1 VKGKNRDMRA
11 HLPSLTFSLLVLAAT
26 TIMFPRLAAAETAAI
41 SPAATKEAGEIFTAR
56 CALCHGASGKGD
68 GAAAAGLN
76 PKPRDYSDPT
86 WQASV
91 TDGEI
96 EKIIV
101 GGGTGVGK
109 SAMMPANPDLASKPD
124 VVKAL
129 RASIRRFGSKKSAPT
144 Q

>member
-1 VKGKNRDMRA
+1 MS
-11 HLPSLTFSLLVLAAT
+11 PS
-26 TIMFPRLAAAETAAI
+26 LAAAETAAAI
-41 SPAATKEAGEIFTAR
+41 SPAATKEAAEIYTTR

-68 GAAAAGLN
+68 GAAATGLN
-76 PKPRDYSDPT
+76 PKPRDYSDPA
-86 WQASV
+86 WQTSV
-91 TDGEI
+91 TDEEI

-101 GGGTGVGK
+101 GGGTAVGK

-129 RASIRRFGSKKSAPT
+129 RASIRKFASKKPAPT

>member
-1 VKGKNRDMRA
+1 MP
-11 HLPSLTFSLLVLAAT
+11 HLPSLAVSLLVLAAT
-26 TIMFPRLAAAETAAI
+26 TTVAPRFADAGAAAPLP
-41 SPAATKEAGEIFTAR
+41 PAAVKEAGEIFTTR

-76 PKPRDYSDPT
+76 PKPRDYSDPA

-91 TDGEI
+91 TDEQI
-96 EKIIV
+96 EKIILE
-101 GGGTGVGK
+101 GGAAVGK
-109 SAMMPANPDLASKPD
+109 SAMMPSNPDLASKPD

-129 RASIRRFGSKKSAPT
+129 RASIRQFGSKKVAPA

>member
-1 VKGKNRDMRA
+1 MRI
-11 HLPSLTFSLLVLAAT
+11 HLPSLSFSLLVLAAT
-26 TIMFPRLAAAETAAI
+26 IVAAPRLAVAETAAAV
-41 SPAATKEAGEIFTAR
+41 SPAAAKEAGEIFTSR
-56 CALCHGASGKGD
+56 CALCHGTSGKGD

-76 PKPRDYSDPT
+76 PKPRDYSDAK

-91 TDGEI
+91 TDEEI

-101 GGGTGVGK
+101 AGGTAVGK

-129 RASIRRFGSKKSAPT
+129 RASIRKFGAKKAAPT